1 MLFVTTYAPRGTRTE
16 ADEKRV
22 LQLFKNWK
30 PAAGQEIK
38 GWWITTGNVGVQV
51 SEAATA
57 AVIWESIA
65 PWSVYF
71 DFNVQPAVEI
81 GPAVDLAVKAIAWR
95 DSVK

>member
-1 MLFVTTYAPRGTRTE
+1 MLFVTTYTVRGTRTE

-22 LQLFKNWK
+22 LQLFKSWK

-51 SEAATA
+51 SEAASA
-57 AVIWESIA
+57 SVIMESVA

-71 DFNVQPAVEI
+71 EFNIQPAVEI
-81 GPAVDLAVKAIAWR
+81 GQAAEQLAKAIAWR
-95 DSVK
+95 ESVK